1 MSKHAHLSFGLIGP
15 VAAMLLLTASGC
27 GDDDGGGNKDAG
39 TSGKGGGGGETAGSS
54 GGGKGGSGGSGGSTA
69 GAGGAMTGSGTLG
82 EGDQCTTTMECGT
95 GLTCIAAKVGGTNVR
110 ICARS
115 CAQDTD
121 CGKSDAGGKG
131 TEVCDSPYTML
142 ARDAHCINLEPDA
155 FAYCGVG
162 ETSACDGDRA
172 CLYFP
177 NSTIGVCVD
186 LCATDPTMDAGLEG
200 LPAMCP
206 AGGNLKCVSN
216 VVENPAVGVC
226 GTQVALGGECG
237 IETGVFCSGTDIC
250 VPDDLNADEGPQH
263 CREDCTDTNACAGGG
278 TCSAVMSQG
287 RLLFRYCKK

>member
-15 VAAMLLLTASGC
+15 VAAMLLLTTIGC
-27 GDDDGGGNKDAG
+27 GDDDGGGSKDAG

-54 GGGKGGSGGSGGSTA
+54 SGGKGGSSGGTA
-69 GAGGAMTGSGTLG
+69 GKTAGTGGATGSGMLG
-82 EGDQCTTTMECGT
+82 EGDQCTTTNECGA
-95 GLTCIAAKVGGTNVR
+95 GLTCITAAVQQTPVR

-115 CAQDTD
+115 CAMDGD

-131 TEVCDSPYTML
+131 TEVCDSPYTEL

-162 ETSACDGDRA
+162 ETSACDNDRA

-186 LCATDPTMDAGLEG
+186 LCAADPTMDAGIEG

-206 AGGNLKCVSN
+206 AGGNLKCVPN
-216 VVENPAVGVC
+216 VVANDAVGVC
-226 GTQVALGGECG
+226 GTQVAKDAECG
-237 IETGVFCSGTDIC
+237 IEMGIFCSGTDIC

-263 CREDCTDTNACAGGG
+263 CREDCTDTNACTGGG
-278 TCSAVMSQG
+278 TCTAV
-287 RLLFRYCKK
+287 RNLFRYCKK

>member
-1 MSKHAHLSFGLIGP
+1 MSKHAHLSFGLIAP
-15 VAAMLLLTASGC
+15 VTAMLLLTFTGC
-27 GDDDGGGNKDAG
+27 GDDDGGDKDAG
-39 TSGKGGGGGETAGSS
+39 ASGKGGGGGETAGSS
-54 GGGKGGSGGSGGSTA
+54 SAGKSGSSAAGSSGAKA
-69 GAGGAMTGSGTLG
+69 GAGGAATGSGMLT
-82 EGDQCTTTMECGT
+82 EGDQCTTTAECGT
-95 GLTCIAAKVGGTNVR
+95 GLTCVTAAVGQTAVR
-110 ICARS
+110 VCARS

-131 TEVCDSPYTML
+131 TELCDSPYTNL

-206 AGGNLKCVSN
+206 SSSLKCVSN

-226 GTQVALGGECG
+226 GTQVARDGECG
-237 IETGVFCSGTDIC
+237 IEMGIFCSGTDIC
-250 VPDDLNADEGPQH
+250 VPDDLASDEGPQH
-263 CREDCTDTNACAGGG
+263 CREDCTDTNACMSGGAC
-278 TCSAVMSQG
+278 TAVRNQ
-287 RLLFRYCKK
+287 FRYCKK